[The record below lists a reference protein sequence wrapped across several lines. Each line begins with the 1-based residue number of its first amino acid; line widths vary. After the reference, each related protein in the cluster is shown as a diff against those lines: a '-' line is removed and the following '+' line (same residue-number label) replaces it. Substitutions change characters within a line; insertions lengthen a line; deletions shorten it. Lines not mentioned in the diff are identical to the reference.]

1 MIDELQNLV
10 SVSNVD
16 GNSLVNRQQIPLKT
30 ALPQP
35 SHYLGKNGWGRP
47 LVGERPLVHE
57 SIAKLKKSQSHCQ
70 FPGLGL
76 GDLQLVIWKHMV
88 LRIDR
93 SDVGMRNKHRADIM
107 CHSCCDGSIQLELEK
122 SR

>member
-16 GNSLVNRQQIPLKT
+16 GNSLVNRQQMPLKT

-57 SIAKLKKSQSHCQ
+57 SITKLKKPQSHCQ

-76 GDLQLVIWKHMV
+76 GDLHLMNWKCMV
-88 LRIDR
+88 LRINRLDAG
-93 SDVGMRNKHRADIM
+93 VRNKHQ
-107 CHSCCDGSIQLELEK
+107 GSGHRHDMSFWL
-122 SR
+122 

>member
-35 SHYLGKNGWGRP
+35 SHYLGKNGWGGRKA
-47 LVGERPLVHE
+47 VGWRKAVCP
-57 SIAKLKKSQSHCQ
+57 
-70 FPGLGL
+70 
-76 GDLQLVIWKHMV
+76 
-88 LRIDR
+88 
-93 SDVGMRNKHRADIM
+93 
-107 CHSCCDGSIQLELEK
+107 
-122 SR
+122 